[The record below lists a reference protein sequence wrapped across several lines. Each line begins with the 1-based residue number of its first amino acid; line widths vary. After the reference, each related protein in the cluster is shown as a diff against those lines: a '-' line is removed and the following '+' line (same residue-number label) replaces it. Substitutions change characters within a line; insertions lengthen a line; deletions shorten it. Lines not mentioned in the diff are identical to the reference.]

1 MNQLGPHPPDVVQLI
16 QTLQLN
22 HVFPSNTTQQRW
34 LHQHGTTGNI
44 RAYCRTGNRFARR
57 LRGQDLIYLALF
69 RIFLPKASAA
79 EVNAFLYNMNLGNR
93 EFSFYSPS
101 QITKAEQMIGLS
113 RKRGSTTAYQAFLP
127 INMQKRWNYWNL
139 PYPLGMADVQ
149 RSKIIDL
156 DECGIFLDT
165 GKRKYGKAYSGVRV
179 GDVGPYSK
187 SEKYNLI
194 MAICGED
201 GDINQASRRWTDCWL
216 DGGTTVAKM
225 LQFIQMVLEDIG
237 PAVPDNFYVFTMDN
251 LNAHKNEA
259 VIALI
264 HAYGHGVVYRAPY
277 WAVDAAIEYVF
288 NTLQALLR
296 AKLYRIKNMN
306 DLIAAVYESIQ
317 SMIDFS
323 NYFRNVG
330 FIND

>member
-1 MNQLGPHPPDVVQLI
+1 
-16 QTLQLN
+16 
-22 HVFPSNTTQQRW
+22 
-34 LHQHGTTGNI
+34 
-44 RAYCRTGNRFARR
+44 
-57 LRGQDLIYLALF
+57 
-69 RIFLPKASAA
+69 
-79 EVNAFLYNMNLGNR
+79 
-93 EFSFYSPS
+93 
-101 QITKAEQMIGLS
+101 
-113 RKRGSTTAYQAFLP
+113 
-127 INMQKRWNYWNL
+127 
-139 PYPLGMADVQ
+139 
-149 RSKIIDL
+149 
-156 DECGIFLDT
+156 
-165 GKRKYGKAYSGVRV
+165 
-179 GDVGPYSK
+179 
-187 SEKYNLI
+187 
-194 MAICGED
+194 
-201 GDINQASRRWTDCWL
+201 
-216 DGGTTVAKM
+216 
-225 LQFIQMVLEDIG
+225 MVLEDIG